1 MGAFKLG
8 VISPVAML
16 ATMTA
21 APITSALSL
30 STCDKEQKFQM
41 TPFELSLESDLNV
54 EWQRFA
60 K

>member
-1 MGAFKLG
+1 LG